1 MEESDFVYEKG
12 DPVSTGR
19 HGEHDFLYIKGEP
32 VPDEGVSDL
41 IFEGGT
47 GIGARNYIGE
57 GSIPDFSGDY
67 LVCLSDGTDPSEPQ
81 GDWEGEYANARM
93 SSKASVAGPVEKPSV
108 EWIARV
114 PSAAADIVTQSGN
127 VIAAIDYQVF
137 AHDQETGERVWTYE
151 VSDGEVSSVSTG
163 PRAGGGNVILDNF
176 GRSDGPDR
184 IICLSATD
192 GSEKW
197 NIGQDTI
204 YDGLNGQD
212 IGAVTDD
219 GVYVSLQD
227 GTMAR
232 LSIDTGEREWI
243 IMTLY
248 DEGVPDSYDGPVSS
262 LVDYSNPKVRS
273 VVADEGRVHVL
284 FDTGGFGIPDW
295 SIHTFDAST
304 GSEEWVYWAKDKDVE
319 GESIEENF
327 SRDSMFLDDG
337 TIYFV
342 SVVPGFDDRPTY
354 VFRQALSA
362 SDGTQKFEVSGSV
375 EDPEVNRGPA
385 RDLSPS
391 EYVHPNGQIN
401 RYSKQDGSFL
411 GSISWGEDDVF
422 DIYASTDNGIYAD
435 KFDGGGPIRVFDPTT
450 FEERWRISDAS
461 GFAVRDGDILR
472 AIEVNES
479 EALQDVEP
487 IFFESFESGAADNW
501 DHPGED
507 SFTVVE
513 EVSDDYA
520 AQGSYYVRASL
531 AGKMPASTT
540 IASGGTQPLTFSF
553 AFDGFYPYMS
563 DGGAV
568 RLRNSNGEVECS
580 FMTNARQW
588 EVEDANG
595 ITQIHPGEDDWV
607 LVSVIFYWDVGF
619 SVVFEGADTA
629 KYNGKL
635 IQGADIET
643 IEISQYSDGSFTGVE
658 EMLVNFD
665 RFVAR
670 KSPL

>member
-1 MEESDFVYEKG
+1 M
-12 DPVSTGR
+12 
-19 HGEHDFLYIKGEP
+19 
-32 VPDEGVSDL
+32 
-41 IFEGGT
+41 
-47 GIGARNYIGE
+47 
-57 GSIPDFSGDY
+57 
-67 LVCLSDGTDPSEPQ
+67 CLSDGTDPSEPQ
-81 GDWEGEYANARM
+81 GDWEGEYANARK

-108 EWIARV
+108 KWIASV
-114 PSAAADIVTQSGN
+114 PDDAYDIVTQSGN
-127 VIAAIDYQVF
+127 VIAANDHELF
-137 AHDQETGERVWTYE
+137 GHDQATGERLWTHE
-151 VSDGEVSSVSTG
+151 ISNRVTAL
-163 PRAGGGNVILDNF
+163 RAGGGNVVF
-176 GRSDGPDR
+176 GVVGDSIANR
-184 IICLSATD
+184 IKCLSATD
-192 GSEKW
+192 GSVKW
-197 NIGQDTI
+197 DIRRDSI
-204 YDGLNGQD
+204 YDGLKGVS

-219 GVYVSLQD
+219 GVYVTLEY
-227 GTMAR
+227 GTVAR
-232 LSIDTGEREWI
+232 LSMDTGEREWI

-262 LVDYSNPKVRS
+262 LADYSNPEDRG
-273 VVADEGRVHVL
+273 VAVGEGRVHVI
-284 FDTGGFGIPDW
+284 FETGGFGIADW

-319 GESIEENF
+319 GQSIEENF
-327 SRDSMFLDDG
+327 SWNSMFLADG
-337 TIYFV
+337 TVYFV
-342 SVVPGFDDRPTY
+342 SVIPGFDDRPTY

-375 EDPEVNRGPA
+375 EEPGVTRGPA
-385 RDLSPS
+385 KDFSPS
-391 EYVHPNGQIN
+391 EYVHTNVRIA

-411 GSISWGEDDVF
+411 GFVGSDEDNWLETYV
-422 DIYASTDNGIYAD
+422 STDNSIYAERFRTD
-435 KFDGGGPIRVFDPTT
+435 WMQAYDPTT
-450 FEERWRISDAS
+450 FEERWRIREGTGLA
-461 GFAVRDGDILR
+461 FRDGDISR
-472 AIEVNES
+472 VIEANRS

-507 SFTVVE
+507 SFEVVE

-520 AQGSYYVRASL
+520 AQGSYYVRANL
-531 AGKMPASTT
+531 AGKTPASTT

-619 SVVFEGADTA
+619 SVAFEGADTA

-635 IQGADIET
+635 IHGADIET